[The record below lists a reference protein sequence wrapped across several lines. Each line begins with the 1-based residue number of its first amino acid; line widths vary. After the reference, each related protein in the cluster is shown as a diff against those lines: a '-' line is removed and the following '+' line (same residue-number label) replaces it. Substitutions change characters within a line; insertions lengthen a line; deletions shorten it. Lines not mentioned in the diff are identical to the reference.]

1 MTAPRP
7 KRPRDPNQL
16 AKLIVDLS
24 TGATHD
30 ADPSAGKDPNAVALG
45 RRGGL
50 KSKSQWAKLTPEQ
63 RTELGRSMVY
73 ARWRKAKKVKV
84 EK

>member
-1 MTAPRP
+1 MAHTP

-16 AKLIVDLS
+16 AKLIVDIAS
-24 TGATHD
+24 GQAE
-30 ADPSAGKDPNAVALG
+30 PSAIAENNEKDPAAVSLG

-50 KSKSQWAKLTPEQ
+50 KGGAARAASLTPEQ
-63 RTELGRSMVY
+63 RSEI
-73 ARWRKAKKVKV
+73 ARKAAARRWG